1 MLLKILAKKVLRNP
15 GSTFR
20 VFKKVTTNNFVL
32 QEYR

>member
-1 MLLKILAKKVLRNP
+1 MLLTILAKKFLGNP
-15 GSTFR
+15 GSKIR

>member
-1 MLLKILAKKVLRNP
+1 MLLTILATKFLGNP

-20 VFKKVTTNNFVL
+20 VLKQVTTNNFVL